1 MLLPAVA
8 NAIFVCA
15 SVLDSSNLSTG
26 NRSCGAFMHIE
37 DGVPIPDQHS
47 RYPWKEMRVGQSF
60 FVRTPDDQ
68 KVRAR
73 VLGSLT
79 SCRCNAQRKLG
90 GGSQFAVSL
99 ADIAPGE

>member
-1 MLLPAVA
+1 
-8 NAIFVCA
+8 
-15 SVLDSSNLSTG
+15 
-26 NRSCGAFMHIE
+26 MHIE
-37 DGVPIPDQHS
+37 DGVPIPDFQYS

-90 GGSQFAVSL
+90 RRFTIRRVPGGYRAWRV
-99 ADIAPGE
+99 A